1 MSSSRGMT
9 KLPSVMSALGQV
21 VPDVRLRYE
30 SLDGQHTSAWKVA
43 VQSVNVT
50 SCKEASRAKAHH
62 QIVRFRKTGRRWT
75 DYHPS
80 KTTKHI
86 ARTCNCFSLAVDD
99 GGARVPTSDQQKR
112 RRCVGGR
119 SNKSTHSS
127 QKRHPESE
135 RFVWREAQG
144 NKKGFA
150 SQDRLEKGPRAAIG
164 KKRADGQ
171 KCSHVSL
178 LLGRGP
184 IEAAE
189 QDCWQS

>member
-1 MSSSRGMT
+1 MEGYCPKCERNILQRSKQSKSTSSDRAM
-9 KLPSVMSALGQV
+9 
-21 VPDVRLRYE
+21 
-30 SLDGQHTSAWKVA
+30 
-43 VQSVNVT
+43 
-50 SCKEASRAKAHH
+50 SRARSTISGLSSVKDNQTHRADL
-62 QIVRFRKTGRRWT
+62 QLLLCKMT
-75 DYHPS
+75 S
-80 KTTKHI
+80 
-86 ARTCNCFSLAVDD
+86 D

-171 KCSHVSL
+171 RCSHVSL

-184 IEAAE
+184 IKEAE
-189 QDCWQS
+189 QTVGEARHAFLLQRWVRRGSGDGIETRR